1 MSDNFEKNT
10 RTTSLFTLVSRS
22 LGLVRDGALSRIF
35 GPGVVTSAFCFA
47 FLIPNLFRRLFGEGA
62 LAAAFLP
69 SYSKLQQEDPQLAKA
84 FATLTISKLM
94 VLLGVVTLI
103 AELILWLILSAQDE
117 MNESIQLTMIMLPY
131 MPLVCVVAIFGAML
145 HVHDTFGPTAS
156 APIILNGF
164 MIAAALGFASYFET
178 PAAHMTLIGVSVVVA
193 GILQVVWSLL
203 ALKKFGWFT
212 TSTEPANGEFKVMM
226 RKMLPMT
233 LGLATLQINT
243 LIDGL
248 VANGSNLFG
257 STFFFGL
264 QYPLHEGTMASVTWA
279 QRLYQF
285 PLGVFGIAVATSIYP
300 LLAKQ
305 ASKHD
310 TFSSTLR
317 RGLRLVVFIGLP
329 ASAGLIIVREPLVA
343 AVFQGD
349 KFTSS
354 DVVTVGS
361 ILLGYAS
368 AVWAYSMAQV
378 LTRGFYAKGDMI
390 TPVKIAMA
398 CVALNFVLNISLIW
412 TPLGASGLAWSTA
425 ICAVVNVCGLLVCM
439 ERFVTRPLN
448 TEVIHS
454 FAATAILT
462 FIMSIAVWVVVHQLW
477 QTGGN
482 WSSSLVPLALS
493 VVVGILV
500 FAVGSKILKRPELRW
515 VVGKGSR

>member
-1 MSDNFEKNT
+1 
-10 RTTSLFTLVSRS
+10 
-22 LGLVRDGALSRIF
+22 
-35 GPGVVTSAFCFA
+35 
-47 FLIPNLFRRLFGEGA
+47 
-62 LAAAFLP
+62 
-69 SYSKLQQEDPQLAKA
+69 
-84 FATLTISKLM
+84 
-94 VLLGVVTLI
+94 
-103 AELILWLILSAQDE
+103 
-117 MNESIQLTMIMLPY
+117 
-131 MPLVCVVAIFGAML
+131 
-145 HVHDTFGPTAS
+145 
-156 APIILNGF
+156 
-164 MIAAALGFASYFET
+164 
-178 PAAHMTLIGVSVVVA
+178 
-193 GILQVVWSLL
+193 
-203 ALKKFGWFT
+203 
-212 TSTEPANGEFKVMM
+212 MM

-454 FAATAILT
+454 FGATAILT
-462 FIMSIAVWVVVHQLW
+462 FIMSTAVWVVVHQLW